1 MLSAFLHGFIL
12 ASALII
18 PIGPQNLFIFNQGAS
33 QSSFTKSLP
42 AVLTAAVADTILIIV
57 AGLGLSILVFTIPLL
72 QPLLYL
78 IGVLFLF
85 FIGWSIWKHD
95 EKLVQKK
102 KKPLTAKKQ
111 IVIALSI
118 SVLNPHAVL
127 DTVAVIGTNASHYSI
142 GVERLSFVTA
152 CILVS
157 WMAFT
162 LLAYLGSHLKQM
174 DTHGKYMK
182 WIHKASA
189 VSIWLLALYFGI
201 QALKNML

>member
-57 AGLGLSILVFTIPLL
+57 AALGLSILVFTIPLL

-102 KKPLTAKKQ
+102 
-111 IVIALSI
+111 
-118 SVLNPHAVL
+118 
-127 DTVAVIGTNASHYSI
+127 
-142 GVERLSFVTA
+142 E
-152 CILVS
+152 
-157 WMAFT
+157 
-162 LLAYLGSHLKQM
+162 
-174 DTHGKYMK
+174 
-182 WIHKASA
+182 
-189 VSIWLLALYFGI
+189 
-201 QALKNML
+201 KNH